1 MDRKSIFEQ
10 LKIDEG
16 VEYHIYLDHLGYP
29 TFGVGHLV
37 LESDAEYG
45 QPVGTP
51 VSEERV
57 QECFEKDL
65 DTAISECEVMFGEET
80 WCGFPSEV
88 QEICVNMMFNLG
100 RPRFS
105 KFKNTIKYFKT
116 NKDGTYDLSEVDEK
130 INDSIKK
137 VTGDELDI
145 SNKEVINK
153 VLLWGSVRI
162 YLADKKFSKE
172 DQQRFEKRF
181 GEKTTIS
188 IKSLL
193 NISKMSLIE
202 KRVEEAFNEAEVLL
216 KSDKQKII
224 DTLKKIFSETDD
236 HSEEAKSIL
245 KKLISKLEKK

>member
-1 MDRKSIFEQ
+1 MSNVDRESIFEQ

-65 DTAISECEVMFGEET
+65 DTAISECEVMFGQET

-105 KFKNTIKYFKT
+105 KFKNTIKYFK
-116 NKDGTYDLSEVDEK
+116 
-130 INDSIKK
+130 
-137 VTGDELDI
+137 
-145 SNKEVINK
+145 INK
-153 VLLWGSVRI
+153 WSKAATEARDSRWYNQVGNRAERLCKRLESV
-162 YLADKKFSKE
+162 
-172 DQQRFEKRF
+172 
-181 GEKTTIS
+181 
-188 IKSLL
+188 
-193 NISKMSLIE
+193 
-202 KRVEEAFNEAEVLL
+202 
-216 KSDKQKII
+216 
-224 DTLKKIFSETDD
+224 
-236 HSEEAKSIL
+236 
-245 KKLISKLEKK
+245 